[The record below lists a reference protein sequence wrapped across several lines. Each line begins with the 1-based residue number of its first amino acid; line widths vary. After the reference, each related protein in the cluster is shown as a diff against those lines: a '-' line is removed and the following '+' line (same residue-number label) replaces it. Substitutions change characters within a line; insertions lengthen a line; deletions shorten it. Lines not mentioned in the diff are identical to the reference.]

1 MHTLRLTRE
10 HAGLGCTPAP
20 QRSLTWVPYIAL
32 ECRAEYRMVTGAERQ
47 SLVVLRVSLRGGEY
61 DVFRREELRAELDAI
76 DTDTDI
82 ELDLSATSLMD
93 AGAVGLL
100 AAFRRRVVS
109 RNPRAKV
116 RLLNAAPIVRKILSV
131 SKVDAL
137 FELVP

>member
-1 MHTLRLTRE
+1 
-10 HAGLGCTPAP
+10 
-20 QRSLTWVPYIAL
+20 
-32 ECRAEYRMVTGAERQ
+32 MVTGAERQ

-82 ELDLSATSLMD
+82 ELDLSTTSLMD